1 MPRPLSAATVE
12 HAQSQPQP
20 QHAPFA
26 VDRRCRAH
34 TGAGGGGRGQVAAW
48 PGLVL
53 AWLGLAVC
61 KRSIMSRAVTF
72 ILNLIYIFLLPLI
85 PLSLSSSLFPP
96 LCYLAFVFG
105 QAAAT
110 QWPLLLA
117 VVVFVAAGDLSAA
130 SKACNSFC
138 LLPFASCLL
147 IELQCAVRAC

>member
-12 HAQSQPQP
+12 HAQSQSQP

-34 TGAGGGGRGQVAAW
+34 TRAEGGGRGQVAAW

-53 AWLGLAVC
+53 AWLGQAVC

-72 ILNLIYIFLLPLI
+72 ILNLIYIFLLPLLPLL
-85 PLSLSSSLFPP
+85 PLSLSLFLTVSP

-138 LLPFASCLL
+138 LLLAAF
-147 IELQCAVRAC
+147 